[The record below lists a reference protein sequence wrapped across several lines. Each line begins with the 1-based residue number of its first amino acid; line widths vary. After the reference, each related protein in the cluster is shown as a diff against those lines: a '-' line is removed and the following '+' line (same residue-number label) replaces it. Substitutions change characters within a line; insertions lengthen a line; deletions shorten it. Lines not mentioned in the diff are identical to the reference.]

1 MRKVTLLTATLAVT
15 AVASITSMSSAAVI
29 VFTNEFVWNA
39 YTAASDLSL
48 VDENFAAYD
57 GFYPTGVSGTIDG
70 VMWSANAVGGI
81 YCSGGMLS
89 TNNPA
94 AMVLDVSG
102 SGVQGIAG
110 NVFGTDVAFNVVP
123 SIVTMH
129 LADGTSYMG
138 FIDSSSSFIGFY
150 STTSSITSLTIVAQP
165 FAGSDSVYAT
175 VDNLTFAVVPAPSA
189 LALLGLAGA
198 AMGRRRR

>member
-29 VFTNEFVWNA
+29 VFTNEFVWDT

-70 VMWSANAVGGI
+70 VMWSANAAGGI
-81 YCSGGMLS
+81 FCQGGMLS
-89 TNNPA
+89 TNSPA
-94 AMVLDVSG
+94 ALVLDCAG

-110 NVFGTDVAFNVVP
+110 NVFGTDFDFNVVP
-123 SIVTMH
+123 SIVTMS

>member
-1 MRKVTLLTATLAVT
+1 MRKSTLLTATLTAT

-48 VDENFAAYD
+48 VNENFASYD
-57 GFYPTGVSGTIDG
+57 GFYPTGVTGMIDG
-70 VMWSANAVGGI
+70 ISWSANASGGI
-81 YCSGGMLS
+81 FCSGGMLS
-89 TNNPA
+89 TNAPA
-94 AMVLDVSG
+94 AMVLDCTG

-110 NVFGTDVAFNVVP
+110 NVFGTDIDFDVVP
-123 SIVTMH
+123 SIVTMS

-138 FIDSSSSFIGFY
+138 YIDSSSSFIGFY
-150 STTSSITSLTIVAQP
+150 STTSSISTLTIIAQP
-165 FAGSDSVYAT
+165 VGSTKSVYPT